1 MINIKLYKT
10 NVSHT
15 DYAQRVIMVIKYLRN
30 NKKNGH
36 EIQHIY
42 LKWKRRLKG
51 KVSPYDTSLPPATHP
66 VILNKV
72 FHSQWTGNLSKH
84 S

>member
-42 LKWKRRLKG
+42 LK
-51 KVSPYDTSLPPATHP
+51 
-66 VILNKV
+66 
-72 FHSQWTGNLSKH
+72 
-84 S
+84 